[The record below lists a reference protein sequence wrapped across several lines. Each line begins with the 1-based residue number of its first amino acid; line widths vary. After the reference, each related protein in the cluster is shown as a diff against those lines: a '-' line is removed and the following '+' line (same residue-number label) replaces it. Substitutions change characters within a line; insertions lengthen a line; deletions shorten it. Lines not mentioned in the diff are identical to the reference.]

1 MEFAIHST
9 FAADGSAK
17 TAVTYLRVST
27 ADQATRGGREEG
39 FSIPAQRDANTRKA
53 ASLDAQIVAE
63 FVDAGESGTSV
74 AKRSGLQQ
82 MLEYVR
88 THPVD
93 YCIVHKL
100 DRLARSRADDV
111 AIHFALK
118 QAGVTLVST
127 SENIDESP
135 SGMLMHGIMSSIAE
149 FYSRNLA
156 NEVTKG
162 LVQKASLGGTVT
174 RAPLGYK
181 NVHVS
186 DELGRINRTVEL
198 DAERSTLITW
208 AFYRYAE
215 GDCSLSILIDE
226 LTDRGLTT
234 RATPKW
240 PSKALALTALHKI
253 LQESLLQGRD
263 PLQGVIYAGTH
274 EPLVDPQTWQ
284 RVQDLLAA
292 NNNAAVYQRRNQ
304 HYLRGSVYCGDC
316 DSRLLAIY
324 VKNRH
329 GTTYTYLTCSGRKTR
344 TTACQRQAMPTG
356 IIEELIEDEYRTL
369 ALSPELRDAVEDLI
383 LEDFDALEGASEGE
397 RKELAQQR
405 VELVAQ
411 RQKLLDAHYAGAIPI
426 DLLKTE
432 QERIG
437 SQLDRIQAHMETVD
451 ANFEEARA
459 LFADALDLTRDCH
472 AAYLEANENM
482 RRLFNQAFFT
492 KIYIDED
499 HETREQTVRVA
510 YSQPFDD
517 LLARRVPAQVH
528 QQFQA
533 QIQTSRPETRA
544 GGSVTTHV
552 VEGQGCPPSTLV
564 ELRGF
569 EPLTFSLRTRR
580 ATNCATAPS
589 RLDDARRNVSTRT
602 NAVPNQADVA
612 SRRSSRSKQPAAQRR
627 HIGPNAGIATRPW
640 RPRGCRSQTQVI
652 VVPEPSATNEKRP
665 SMDATSRAS
674 GPVSSVIR

>member
-1 MEFAIHST
+1 MATATTVPTAI
-9 FAADGSAK
+9 AAGPSK

-27 ADQATRGGREEG
+27 ADQAKRGGREEG
-39 FSIPAQRDANTRKA
+39 FSIPAQREANTRKA
-53 ASLDAQIVAE
+53 ASLDAVIVAE

-74 AKRSGLQQ
+74 DKRSGLQE
-82 MLEYVR
+82 MLAYIRE
-88 THPVD
+88 HPVD

-111 AIHFALK
+111 AIHFALR

-127 SENIDESP
+127 SENIDETP

-181 NVHVS
+181 NVHVT
-186 DELGRINRTVEL
+186 DDLGRINRTVEI
-198 DAERSTLITW
+198 DAERSTHITW

-215 GDCSLSILIDE
+215 GDCSLSILLDQ

-240 PSKALALTALHKI
+240 PSKPLSITALHKVLKNPYYKGEI
-253 LQESLLQGRD
+253 HYK
-263 PLQGVIYAGTH
+263 GVIYPGAH

-284 RVQDLLAA
+284 QVQDLLAA
-292 NNNAAVYQRRNQ
+292 NNNAAVYQRRNL
-304 HYLRGSVYCGDC
+304 HYLRGSLYCGDC
-316 DSRLLAIY
+316 GSRLMVIY
-324 VKNRH
+324 AKNRW
-329 GTTYTYLTCSGRKTR
+329 GTTYTYLTCSGRKR
-344 TTACQRQAMPTG
+344 KTTPCQRQAMHAETV
-356 IIEELIEDEYRTL
+356 EELIEDEYRTI
-369 ALSPELRDAVEDLI
+369 ALTPELRDSVENLI
-383 LEDFDALEGASEGE
+383 LEDFDTLQAASAGE
-397 RKELAQQR
+397 RKTLDQQR
-405 VELVAQ
+405 VELTAQ

-426 DLLKTE
+426 DLLKAE

-437 SQLDRIQAHMETVD
+437 GQLSRIQEQLATAD

-459 LFADALDLTRDCH
+459 VLADTLDLTRDCH
-472 AAYLEANENM
+472 AAYLEADENT

-499 HETREQTVRVA
+499 EETRERTVRVD
-510 YSQPFDD
+510 YNQPFDD
-517 LLARRVPAQVH
+517 LLSRLVPAHVH
-528 QQFQA
+528 R
-533 QIQTSRPETRA
+533 QIETEKQTSRPETRT
-544 GGSVTTHV
+544 GGDAFTSGVAQ
-552 VEGQGCPPSTLV
+552 GQGCPPSTLV

-580 ATNCATAPS
+580 ATNCATAPGPAS
-589 RLDDARRNVSTRT
+589 RPEARWETLAPADRADRIGAHRPADQLPTARSGVSSPSWRARSSASRT
-602 NAVPNQADVA
+602 SAASASVRPEVHTPVA
-612 SRRSSRSKQPAAQRR
+612 SRSMVRTERRSAA
-627 HIGPNAGIATRPW
+627 GLET
-640 RPRGCRSQTQVI
+640 
-652 VVPEPSATNEKRP
+652 
-665 SMDATSRAS
+665 
-674 GPVSSVIR
+674 